1 MYEFCVFAGTTE
13 GRELTEALLDAGA
26 SVTACV
32 ATEYGQTLLGSHP
45 KLTISARRLTEEEM
59 EALLASRD
67 FACVIDATHPYAS
80 AVTENIAAACE
91 GAGRPYLR
99 LLRGSQEGGDGAVSV
114 PDAAAAAA
122 YLSEQE
128 GNVLLTTG
136 SKELSLYTGMK
147 VLRPGPMPG
156 CCPWTPPWRPAGR
169 WGWSPVTSS
178 LCRGL
183 SPGR

>member
-91 GAGRPYLR
+91 GAGGRTCAC
-99 LLRGSQEGGDGAVSV
+99 SAGARR
-114 PDAAAAAA
+114 AATA
-122 YLSEQE
+122 
-128 GNVLLTTG
+128 
-136 SKELSLYTGMK
+136 
-147 VLRPGPMPG
+147 R
-156 CCPWTPPWRPAGR
+156 
-169 WGWSPVTSS
+169 S
-178 LCRGL
+178 LCRMPPPPRRT
-183 SPGR
+183 SASGRATSC

>member
-91 GAGRPYLR
+91 GARAAVPAPAPREPGGRR
-99 LLRGSQEGGDGAVSV
+99 RRGLCAGCRRRRGVPQRAGG
-114 PDAAAAAA
+114 
-122 YLSEQE
+122 Q
-128 GNVLLTTG
+128 
-136 SKELSLYTGMK
+136 
-147 VLRPGPMPG
+147 
-156 CCPWTPPWRPAGR
+156 RPADYR
-169 WGWSPVTSS
+169 Q
-178 LCRGL
+178 
-183 SPGR
+183 